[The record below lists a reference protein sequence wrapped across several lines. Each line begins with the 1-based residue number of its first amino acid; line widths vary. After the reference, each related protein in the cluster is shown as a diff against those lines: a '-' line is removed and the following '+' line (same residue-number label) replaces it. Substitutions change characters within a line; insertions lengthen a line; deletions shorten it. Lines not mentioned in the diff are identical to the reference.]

1 MSKGCSD
8 SLTLPHEPD
17 LIAHMPQ
24 SFQLMI
30 KIQQEAEAEFK
41 AIVSDIEAGKTT
53 LAEVKRA
60 RGLSG

>member
-1 MSKGCSD
+1 
-8 SLTLPHEPD
+8 
-17 LIAHMPQ
+17 MPQ

-30 KIQQEAEAEFK
+30 KIQQEAETEFK